1 MTEPEAPK
9 KNRILS
15 AWFTLRQYIADLA
28 EPKASKKQLANAAAP
43 PRPAESCPPSPP
55 RTPMPVV
62 EVQEGLHTRFA
73 RLFFGAIT
81 LLVLYYSY
89 LIIKPYLLDI
99 FMALVLFFTAKPLY
113 HALTRLLRG
122 WKAMASALTCLILLL
137 VILIPLFSLMGII
150 ANQAVEFS
158 SQVTKGM
165 QYGDLWN
172 WVNAKVDAI
181 KLYLIHLNLPVPPG
195 DINLAEIIK
204 TAVTKASAFVYTN
217 AIGLIRGFTVFFFD
231 LVLTLFIA
239 FFMFLQGDDFIQAI
253 KGLSPLDPVHNDEIL
268 RETEVT
274 IKATLWGTVIV
285 AVAQGAL
292 GGVGFLIFGLPQ
304 PAFWGT
310 VMIPASVI
318 PVVGSTIIWGPAAVY
333 LLLTGRIT
341 AGVGLIIWGGVVVS
355 VIDNIL
361 KPILMKGSGETPS
374 IFILFS
380 ILGGLTYF
388 GMIGFILGPLI
399 LSFLLSLLRIYQKT
413 ILVPAAAAGEI
424 KRPTPSGDG
433 S

>member
-1 MTEPEAPK
+1 MTEPKAPK
-9 KNRILS
+9 KKPAKAAGTPGAS
-15 AWFTLRQYIADLA
+15 PPQA
-28 EPKASKKQLANAAAP
+28 EP
-43 PRPAESCPPSPP
+43 CPPCPP
-55 RTPMPVV
+55 CPAP
-62 EVQEGLHTRFA
+62 EIQEGLHTRFA
-73 RLFFGAIT
+73 RLFFGVIT
-81 LLVLYYSY
+81 LLVLYFSY

-122 WKAMASALTCLILLL
+122 YKALASALTCLILLL
-137 VILIPLFSLMGII
+137 VILIPLFSLMSII
-150 ANQAVEFS
+150 ANQALEFS

-172 WVNAKVDAI
+172 WVSAKIDAF

-195 DINLAEIIK
+195 DINLAQIVQ
-204 TAVTKASAFVYTN
+204 TTVTKASAFVYTN

-231 LVLTLFIA
+231 LLLTLFIT

-253 KGLSPLDPVHNDEIL
+253 KQLSPLDPVHNDEIL

-285 AVAQGAL
+285 AFAQGTL

-333 LLLTGRIT
+333 LLLTGHIT

-355 VIDNIL
+355 VIDNVL

-413 ILVPAAAAGEI
+413 ILAPAAAAGEI
-424 KRPTPSGDG
+424 KRPTPSPGDG

>member
-1 MTEPEAPK
+1 MKDSESQPESTPPAAAKPPDAPPPV
-9 KNRILS
+9 
-15 AWFTLRQYIADLA
+15 A
-28 EPKASKKQLANAAAP
+28 EP
-43 PRPAESCPPSPP
+43 CPPS
-55 RTPMPVV
+55 PVV

-73 RLFFGAIT
+73 RLFFGVIT
-81 LLVLYYSY
+81 LLVLYFSY

-113 HALTRLLRG
+113 AGLTRLLRG
-122 WKAMASALTCLILLL
+122 YKALASALTCLILLL
-137 VILIPLFSLMGII
+137 VILIPLFSLMSII
-150 ANQAVEFS
+150 ATQALEFS
-158 SQVTKGM
+158 SQVSKGM
-165 QYGDLWN
+165 QNGDLWN
-172 WVNAKVDAI
+172 WIAAKIDSL
-181 KLYLIHLNLPVPPG
+181 KLYLTHLNLPLPPG
-195 DINLAEIIK
+195 DINLAQIVQ
-204 TAVTKASAFVYTN
+204 TAVGKASAFIYTN

-231 LVLTLFIA
+231 LLLTLFIA
-239 FFMFLQGDDFIQAI
+239 FFMFLQGDDFLQAI
-253 KGLSPLDPVHNDEIL
+253 KELSPLDPVHNDEIL
-268 RETEVT
+268 RETETT

-285 AVAQGAL
+285 AFIQGAL

-318 PVVGSTIIWGPAAVY
+318 PVVGSTIIWGPAAIY
-333 LLLTGRIT
+333 LLFTGHIG
-341 AGVGLIIWGGVVVS
+341 AGVGLIIWGGVVVGA
-355 VIDNIL
+355 IDNFL
-361 KPILMKGSGETPS
+361 KPILVKGSGETPT

-413 ILVPAAAAGEI
+413 ILAPAAVAGEI
-424 KRPTPSGDG
+424 KRPTPAGDG

>member
-1 MTEPEAPK
+1 MTEPESPK
-9 KNRILS
+9 ES
-15 AWFTLRQYIADLA
+15 PAAAA
-28 EPKASKKQLANAAAP
+28 EPQTETAAP
-43 PRPAESCPPSPP
+43 ALEAPPAEPCAPCPP
-55 RTPMPVV
+55 PVDKP
-62 EVQEGLHTRFA
+62 GFPTHFA

-81 LLVLYYSY
+81 LLVLYFSY

-122 WKAMASALTCLILLL
+122 WKVLASGLTCLILLL
-137 VILIPLFSLMGII
+137 VILVPLFSLMSII
-150 ANQAVEFS
+150 AAQALDFS

-165 QYGDLWN
+165 QSGQLWH
-172 WVNAKVDAI
+172 WIAGKVDTL
-181 KLYLIHLNLPVPPG
+181 KLYLTHLNLPLPPG
-195 DINLAEIIK
+195 EINLQQIVQ

-231 LVLTLFIA
+231 LLLVLFIT
-239 FFMFLQGDDFIQAI
+239 FFMFLQGDGFIEAI
-253 KGLSPLDPVHNDEIL
+253 KNLSPLDPAHNDEIL
-268 RETEVT
+268 RETETT

-285 AVAQGAL
+285 AFAQGTL
-292 GGVGFLIFGLPQ
+292 GGVGFLLFGLPQ

-318 PVVGSTIIWGPAAVY
+318 PVVGSTIIWGPAAIY
-333 LLLTGRIT
+333 LLFTGHAMRGI
-341 AGVGLIIWGGVVVS
+341 GLLLWGGVVVS
-355 VIDNIL
+355 IIDNVL
-361 KPILMKGSGETPS
+361 KPILVKGSSETPS

-413 ILVPAAAAGEI
+413 ILAPPGLTPAPAAAEI
-424 KRPTPSGDG
+424 KRPTPAPEGG

>member
-1 MTEPEAPK
+1 MKEPASQQEPSPVNAAGSPGAPPP
-9 KNRILS
+9 
-15 AWFTLRQYIADLA
+15 QA
-28 EPKASKKQLANAAAP
+28 EP
-43 PRPAESCPPSPP
+43 CPPCPP
-55 RTPMPVV
+55 CPAP
-62 EVQEGLHTRFA
+62 EIQEGLHTRFA
-73 RLFFGAIT
+73 RLFFGVIT
-81 LLVLYYSY
+81 LLVLYFSY

-99 FMALVLFFTAKPLY
+99 FLALVLFFTAKPLY
-113 HALTRLLRG
+113 LALTRLLRG
-122 WKAMASALTCLILLL
+122 WKALASGLTCLILLL
-137 VILIPLFSLMGII
+137 VILIPLFSLMSII
-150 ANQAVEFS
+150 ATQALEFS

-165 QYGDLWN
+165 QNGDLWH
-172 WVNAKVDAI
+172 WVSAKVDAL
-181 KLYLIHLNLPVPPG
+181 KLYLTHLNLPVPPG
-195 DINLAEIIK
+195 DINLAQIVQ
-204 TAVTKASAFVYTN
+204 TAVTKSSAFIYTN
-217 AIGLIRGFTVFFFD
+217 AIGLIKGFTVFFFD
-231 LVLTLFIA
+231 LLLTLFIA
-239 FFMFLQGDDFIQAI
+239 FFMFLQGDDFIRAI
-253 KGLSPLDPVHNDEIL
+253 KQLSPLDPVHNDEIL
-268 RETEVT
+268 RETETT

-285 AVAQGAL
+285 AVAQGTL

-333 LLLTGRIT
+333 LLFTGHIT

-355 VIDNIL
+355 VIDNVL
-361 KPILMKGSGETPS
+361 KPILMKGSSETPS

-413 ILVPAAAAGEI
+413 ILAPPPLVPAATAGEI

>member
-1 MTEPEAPK
+1 MKDSENQPGSRPESASPTAAGPPSAPPPP
-9 KNRILS
+9 
-15 AWFTLRQYIADLA
+15 A
-28 EPKASKKQLANAAAP
+28 EP
-43 PRPAESCPPSPP
+43 CPPCPAP
-55 RTPMPVV
+55 EP
-62 EVQEGLHTRFA
+62 QEGLHTRFA
-73 RLFFGAIT
+73 RLFFGVIT

-89 LIIKPYLLDI
+89 LIIKPYLLNI

-113 HALTRLLRG
+113 LGLTRLLRG
-122 WKAMASALTCLILLL
+122 YKVLASALTCLILLL
-137 VILIPLFSLMGII
+137 IILVPLFSLMSII
-150 ANQAVEFS
+150 ATQALEFS

-165 QYGDLWN
+165 QSGDLWN
-172 WVNAKVDAI
+172 WVAAKIDVF
-181 KLYLIHLNLPVPPG
+181 KLYLAHLKLPLPPG
-195 DINLAEIIK
+195 DIKLEQIVQ
-204 TAVTKASAFVYTN
+204 TAVGKASAFVYTN
-217 AIGLIRGFTVFFFD
+217 AIGLIKGFTVFFFD
-231 LVLTLFIA
+231 LLLVLFIA
-239 FFMFLQGDDFIQAI
+239 FFMFLQGDDFITAI
-253 KGLSPLDPVHNDEIL
+253 KELSPLDPAHNDEIL

-285 AVAQGAL
+285 AFAQGTL

-310 VMIPASVI
+310 VMIPASVV
-318 PVVGSTIIWGPAAVY
+318 PVVGSSIIWGPAAVY
-333 LLLTGRIT
+333 LLFTGHIG

-355 VIDNIL
+355 VIDNVL

-413 ILVPAAAAGEI
+413 ILAPAAAAGEI
-424 KRPTPSGDG
+424 KRPTPAGDG

>member
-1 MTEPEAPK
+1 
-9 KNRILS
+9 
-15 AWFTLRQYIADLA
+15 
-28 EPKASKKQLANAAAP
+28 
-43 PRPAESCPPSPP
+43 
-55 RTPMPVV
+55 V
-62 EVQEGLHTRFA
+62 EIQEGLHTRFA
-73 RLFFGAIT
+73 RLFFGVIT
-81 LLVLYYSY
+81 LIVLYFSY
-89 LIIKPYLLDI
+89 LIVKPYLLDI

-113 HALTRLLRG
+113 LALTRLLRG
-122 WKAMASALTCLILLL
+122 WKVLASALTCLILLL
-137 VILIPLFSLMGII
+137 VILIPLFSLVSII
-150 ANQAVEFS
+150 ATQALEFS
-158 SQVTKGM
+158 SQVTKGL
-165 QYGDLWN
+165 QYGDLWT
-172 WVNAKVDAI
+172 WVAAKIDAV
-181 KLYLIHLNLPVPPG
+181 KLYLIHLNLPLPPG
-195 DINLAEIIK
+195 DIDLAQIVQ
-204 TAVTKASAFVYTN
+204 TAVSKASAFIYTN

-239 FFMFLQGDDFIQAI
+239 FFMFLQGDDFIMAI

-268 RETEVT
+268 RETEIT

-285 AVAQGAL
+285 AVAQGTL

-318 PVVGSTIIWGPAAVY
+318 PVLGSTIIWGPAAVY
-333 LLLTGRIT
+333 LLFTGHISS
-341 AGVGLIIWGGVVVS
+341 GVGLIIWGGVVVS

-413 ILVPAAAAGEI
+413 ILAPAAASGEI
-424 KRPTPSGDG
+424 KRPTPPQGDG

>member
-1 MTEPEAPK
+1 MEEPQPKTAPQP
-9 KNRILS
+9 
-15 AWFTLRQYIADLA
+15 ATTA
-28 EPKASKKQLANAAAP
+28 EPQSAP
-43 PRPAESCPPSPP
+43 MPAEPCPAP
-55 RTPMPVV
+55 

-73 RLFFGAIT
+73 RLFFGVIT
-81 LLVLYYSY
+81 LLVLYFSY
-89 LIIKPYLLDI
+89 LIIKPYLFNI

-113 HALTRLLRG
+113 QALTRLLRG
-122 WKAMASALTCLILLL
+122 WKVLASGLTCLILLL
-137 VILIPLFSLMGII
+137 IILIPLFSLMSII
-150 ANQAVEFS
+150 ATQALEFS
-158 SQVTKGM
+158 SQVTKDLQNGE
-165 QYGDLWN
+165 LWN
-172 WVNAKVDAI
+172 WIAVKIDAI
-181 KLYLIHLNLPVPPG
+181 KFYLTHLNLPLPPG
-195 DINLAEIIK
+195 EINLAQIVQ
-204 TAVTKASAFVYTN
+204 TAVTKASAFIYTN
-217 AIGLIRGFTVFFFD
+217 AIGLIKGFTVFFFD
-231 LVLTLFIA
+231 LLLVLFIA
-239 FFMFLQGDDFIQAI
+239 FFMFLQGDDFIAAI
-253 KGLSPLDPVHNDEIL
+253 KQLSPLDPAHNDEIL

-285 AVAQGAL
+285 AFAQGTL

-318 PVVGSTIIWGPAAVY
+318 PVIGSAIIWGPAAVY
-333 LLLTGRIT
+333 LLFTGHVA

-361 KPILMKGSGETPS
+361 KPILMKGSSETPS

-413 ILVPAAAAGEI
+413 ILAPPPLAPVAAAGEI
-424 KRPTPSGDG
+424 KKPIPAPEDG
-433 S
+433 P

>member
-1 MTEPEAPK
+1 MKDSEPQPESTPTAAAKPADAPP
-9 KNRILS
+9 
-15 AWFTLRQYIADLA
+15 AA
-28 EPKASKKQLANAAAP
+28 EP
-43 PRPAESCPPSPP
+43 CPPSPAIP
-55 RTPMPVV
+55 AV

-73 RLFFGAIT
+73 RLFFGVIT
-81 LLVLYYSY
+81 LLVLYFSY

-113 HALTRLLRG
+113 AGLTRLLRG
-122 WKAMASALTCLILLL
+122 YKALASALTCLILLL
-137 VILIPLFSLMGII
+137 VILIPLFSLMSII
-150 ANQAVEFS
+150 AAQALEFS
-158 SQVTKGM
+158 SQMSKGM
-165 QYGDLWN
+165 SNGDLWN
-172 WVNAKVDAI
+172 WIAAKIDAL
-181 KLYLIHLNLPVPPG
+181 KLYLTHLNLPLPPG
-195 DINLAEIIK
+195 DINLAQIVQ
-204 TAVTKASAFVYTN
+204 TALGKASAFIYTN
-217 AIGLIRGFTVFFFD
+217 SIGLIRGFTVFFFD
-231 LVLTLFIA
+231 LLLTLFIA

-253 KGLSPLDPVHNDEIL
+253 KGLSPLDPAHNDEIL
-268 RETEVT
+268 RETETT

-285 AVAQGAL
+285 AVAQGTL
-292 GGVGFLIFGLPQ
+292 GGVGFLLFGLPQ

-333 LLLTGRIT
+333 LLFAGHIG
-341 AGVGLIIWGGVVVS
+341 AGVGLIIWGGVVVGA
-355 VIDNIL
+355 IDNFL
-361 KPILMKGSGETPS
+361 KPILVKGSSETPT

-413 ILVPAAAAGEI
+413 ILAPAAAAGEI
-424 KRPTPSGDG
+424 KRPTPAGDG

>member
-1 MTEPEAPK
+1 ME
-9 KNRILS
+9 I
-15 AWFTLRQYIADLA
+15 
-28 EPKASKKQLANAAAP
+28 
-43 PRPAESCPPSPP
+43 
-55 RTPMPVV
+55 
-62 EVQEGLHTRFA
+62 QEGLHTRFA
-73 RLFFGAIT
+73 RLFFGVIT
-81 LLVLYYSY
+81 LLVLYFSY

-122 WKAMASALTCLILLL
+122 WKALASALTCLILLL
-137 VILIPLFSLMGII
+137 VILIPLFSLMSII
-150 ANQAVEFS
+150 ATQALEFS

-165 QYGDLWN
+165 QYGDLWH
-172 WVNAKVDAI
+172 WVSAKIDAF

-195 DINLAEIIK
+195 DINLAQIVQ
-204 TAVTKASAFVYTN
+204 TTVVTKASAFVYTN

-231 LVLTLFIA
+231 LLLTLFIA

-253 KGLSPLDPVHNDEIL
+253 KELSPLDPAHNDEIL
-268 RETEVT
+268 RETETT

-285 AVAQGAL
+285 AVAQGTL

-333 LLLTGRIT
+333 LLFTGHIT

-361 KPILMKGSGETPS
+361 KPILMKGSSETPS

-399 LSFLLSLLRIYQKT
+399 LSFLLSLLAHLPENHPGAGWRPPEKSKDPPPCGGWVLNSIAMGFSCRGGFKT
-413 ILVPAAAAGEI
+413 
-424 KRPTPSGDG
+424 RR
-433 S
+433 

>member
-1 MTEPEAPK
+1 MIEPEAPK
-9 KNRILS
+9 QNRIAS
-15 AWFTLRQYIADLA
+15 AWHALRQYIAGLTKPIDPEKETA
-28 EPKASKKQLANAAAP
+28 AAAAP
-43 PRPAESCPPSPP
+43 PADSAPPCPPGPP
-55 RTPMPVV
+55 IQVV

-73 RLFFGAIT
+73 RLFFGVIT

-89 LIIKPYLLDI
+89 LIVKPYLLDI

-113 HALTRLLRG
+113 YALTRLLRG

-150 ANQAVEFS
+150 ATQAVEFS
-158 SQVTKGM
+158 SQVTKDM

-172 WVNAKVDAI
+172 WVNVKVDAF

-195 DINLAEIIK
+195 DINLAEIVK
-204 TAVTKASAFVYTN
+204 TAVTKASTFVYTN
-217 AIGLIRGFTVFFFD
+217 AIGLIRGFTFFFFD
-231 LVLTLFIA
+231 LLLTLFIA
-239 FFMFLQGDDFIQAI
+239 FFMFLQGDDFITAI
-253 KGLSPLDPVHNDEIL
+253 KGLSPLDPAHNDEIL
-268 RETEVT
+268 RETETT

-285 AVAQGAL
+285 AVAQGTL

-333 LLLTGRIT
+333 LLLTGKIT

-355 VIDNIL
+355 VIDNLL
-361 KPILMKGSGETPS
+361 KPILMKGSSETPS

-433 S
+433 PSD

>member
-1 MTEPEAPK
+1 MTEPENQIKNQPESAAAKAPGP
-9 KNRILS
+9 
-15 AWFTLRQYIADLA
+15 QD
-28 EPKASKKQLANAAAP
+28 AAP
-43 PRPAESCPPSPP
+43 PPAGSCLPCPPAPI
-55 RTPMPVV
+55 PVV

-73 RLFFGAIT
+73 RIFFGVIT

-113 HALTRLLRG
+113 AALTRLLRG
-122 WKAMASALTCLILLL
+122 WKALASALTCLILAM
-137 VILIPLFSLMGII
+137 VILIPLFSLMSII
-150 ANQAVEFS
+150 AAQALEFS

-165 QYGDLWN
+165 QNGQLWHQIA
-172 WVNAKVDAI
+172 AKIDAF

-195 DINLAEIIK
+195 DINLAQIVQ
-204 TAVTKASAFVYTN
+204 TAVTKASAFIYTN
-217 AIGLIRGFTVFFFD
+217 SIGLIKGFTVFFFD

-239 FFMFLQGDDFIQAI
+239 FFMFLQGDDFITAI
-253 KGLSPLDPVHNDEIL
+253 KGLSPLDPAHNDEIL
-268 RETEVT
+268 RETETT
-274 IKATLWGTVIV
+274 IKATLWGTVVV
-285 AVAQGAL
+285 AFAQGSL

-333 LLLTGRIT
+333 LLFTGHLT

-361 KPILMKGSGETPS
+361 KPILMKGSSETPS

-413 ILVPAAAAGEI
+413 ILAPAAAAGEI

-433 S
+433 SSD

>member
-1 MTEPEAPK
+1 MAETEPPKEPQGQAEAP
-9 KNRILS
+9 
-15 AWFTLRQYIADLA
+15 
-28 EPKASKKQLANAAAP
+28 
-43 PRPAESCPPSPP
+43 PATPPSPAP
-55 RTPMPVV
+55 APCAPCPPAEEKTGFPT
-62 EVQEGLHTRFA
+62 HFA
-73 RLFFGAIT
+73 RLFFGFIT

-99 FMALVLFFTAKPLY
+99 FMALVLFFTARPLY
-113 HALTRLLRG
+113 VLLCRGLRG
-122 WKAMASALTCLILLL
+122 MKILASFITCLILAL
-137 VILIPLFSLMGII
+137 VILIPLFTLMSII
-150 ANQAVEFS
+150 ANQALEFS

-165 QYGDLWN
+165 QGGELWP
-172 WVNAKVDAI
+172 WIAAKIDVF
-181 KLYLIHLNLPVPPG
+181 KSYLTQLNLPLPPG
-195 DINLAEIIK
+195 EINLEQIVK
-204 TAVTKASAFVYTN
+204 TVVTRASEFVYTN
-217 AIGLIRGFTVFFFD
+217 AIGLIKGFTYFFLD
-231 LVLTLFIA
+231 LVLVLFIA
-239 FFMFLQGDDFIQAI
+239 FFMFLQGDAFIGEI
-253 KGLSPLDPVHNDEIL
+253 KKLSPLDQAHNEEIL

-285 AVAQGAL
+285 AFVQGIL

-318 PVVGSTIIWGPAAVY
+318 PVVGSAIIWGPAAVY
-333 LLLTGRIT
+333 LIF
-341 AGVGLIIWGGVVVS
+341 AGHVGAGIGLIVWGGVVVS

-361 KPILMKGSGETPS
+361 KPILMKGSGSTPS

-413 ILVPAAAAGEI
+413 ILGQPGAAVAGVAETGKPASPAD
-424 KRPTPSGDG
+424 DG
-433 S
+433 P